1 MSKASWIASFAVAF
15 VLVGCAMG
23 QCAPSGKYPRTESF
37 STLRS
42 IKDLPGPAG
51 IELSLE
57 EHGESIL
64 ATLRDYEGSPEPL
77 ETKLRGTL
85 KGCDVRLSGQN
96 KRGRV
101 EVSGKIAIAIF
112 KGTIVR
118 QVGKDAYS
126 EKVSLKRKPPRDNLE
141 SGL

>member
-1 MSKASWIASFAVAF
+1 
-15 VLVGCAMG
+15 
-23 QCAPSGKYPRTESF
+23 
-37 STLRS
+37 
-42 IKDLPGPAG
+42 
-51 IELSLE
+51 LSLE
-57 EHGESIL
+57 EHRESIL

-101 EVSGKIAIAIF
+101 EVSGTISIAIF

-118 QVGKDAYS
+118 QIGKDVYS
-126 EKVSLKRKPPRDNLE
+126 EKLSLKRNPPRDNLE

>member
-1 MSKASWIASFAVAF
+1 MTRASWIASFAVAF

-23 QCAPSGKYPRTESF
+23 QCAPSGKYLRTESF

-42 IKDLPGPAG
+42 VKDLPGPAG
-51 IELSLE
+51 TELSLE
-57 EHGESIL
+57 EHRESIL

-101 EVSGKIAIAIF
+101 EVSGTISIAIF

-118 QVGKDAYS
+118 QIGKDVYS
-126 EKVSLKRKPPRDNLE
+126 EKVSLKRNPLRDNLE